1 VSAPLAIAGDLS
13 PPRIGLPD
21 GVLQQLSQPLDP
33 NLIAQRKGAKGRP
46 VRYLEGHQAI
56 NQANRIF
63 GYGRWGARVVSAPS
77 YQDLTRTDRE
87 TGEVQSFGMYW
98 AVVCVE
104 VAGCAPR
111 SEVGCGFTLDES
123 REAHDTAIKAAVTD
137 AMKRALRQFGDQF
150 ANALYQRG
158 ATGRSAVTPEVTD
171 LRATALRLG
180 AQLGLSDTTTRQ
192 QVARKAGRPF
202 ADLNAGELARVIR
215 AMADALGRKQ
225 RAA

>member
-1 VSAPLAIAGDLS
+1 M
-13 PPRIGLPD
+13 
-21 GVLQQLSQPLDP
+21 
-33 NLIAQRKGAKGRP
+33 
-46 VRYLEGHQAI
+46 H
-56 NQANRIF
+56 
-63 GYGRWGARVVSAPS
+63 
-77 YQDLTRTDRE
+77 
-87 TGEVQSFGMYW
+87 
-98 AVVCVE
+98 
-104 VAGCAPR
+104 
-111 SEVGCGFTLDES
+111 
-123 REAHDTAIKAAVTD
+123 EAHDTAIKAAVTD